1 MKQGTFEKEIFIL
14 SDAKTVLDLL
24 ADFSHHHE
32 IHPLIEKVEQ
42 DAKAPAGIRR
52 YFITDSLKWGVF
64 KFKVKYRVDII
75 SITENSIYAEAYPSL
90 ATTITNQTTVT
101 PSQNGVIL
109 HETVTLQ
116 APDLLFGYA
125 FQQAKFSHEEMFKRI
140 KTFIESPR
148 QTQGNPP
155 Q

>member
-1 MKQGTFEKEIFIL
+1 MKQDKFEKEIFIV
-14 SDAKTVLDLL
+14 SDVKTVLDLL
-24 ADFSHHHE
+24 SDFSHHHE

-42 DAKAPAGIRR
+42 AAQVPAGLRR
-52 YFITDSLKWGVF
+52 YFITDNLKWGVF
-64 KFKVKYRVDII
+64 KFKIRYRVDII
-75 SITENSIYAEAYPSL
+75 SITENAIYTEAYQTP

-116 APDLLFGYA
+116 APNLLFGYA
-125 FQQAKFSHEEMFKRI
+125 FRQAQIAHEEMFKCI
-140 KTFIESPR
+140 KTFIESPH
-148 QTQGNPP
+148 QIQGNPP